1 VKQPIRSIL
10 VVLILAIFYQCS
22 SVRNSSIAEI
32 AIPEI
37 LPDTTVKI
45 AQVKIPEPIVTDSI
59 TEELNTTVISTD
71 SIEDLSE
78 TIELSGDSLQLPSA
92 IVDDSTQLAQD
103 AAVAREDSLALAGK
117 QTLDAPVYYTAQDSM
132 VFTNDNMGFL
142 YGKAD
147 IKYGEM
153 AITGEKITMD
163 LDSSI
168 ISSTFGVD
176 SLGVEFGFPVFTEGG
191 TEYEMKGVRYNFETR
206 KAFIHNVITQQG
218 EGHIVANEAK
228 KNADNSFYMRN
239 AKYTTCDNHDHPHFY
254 LNLSKAKVRPEK
266 DVVTGPAWLVVADV
280 PLFPVVLPFAFFPF
294 TSTYSSGIIMPR

>member
-1 VKQPIRSIL
+1 MKQPIRSIL

-228 KNADNSFYMRN
+228 KML
-239 AKYTTCDNHDHPHFY
+239 TTH
-254 LNLSKAKVRPEK
+254 S
-266 DVVTGPAWLVVADV
+266 
-280 PLFPVVLPFAFFPF
+280 
-294 TSTYSSGIIMPR
+294 I